1 MRFSDSRSRPDI
13 GLRVVAA
20 AMCIAA
26 ACGGDSAPSSTTT
39 SAQMPAVSQPQE
51 ATKPQEGPLPG
62 QELRPSS
69 SNPSS
74 DTTLTA
80 ANFGF
85 TEFQQ
90 QLAAYLALRKKVES
104 SLPKVTETQDP
115 KKIADRSATLAA
127 GIQQAR
133 AGAKQGDVFTP
144 TVAKEFR
151 RILAED
157 SKGRTAT
164 DRTNIM
170 DEVPSKMPTANGLYP
185 TDSPQGP
192 TALASFPPALLKV
205 LPELPETIEYR
216 FLGHSLVLRD
226 AVANVIVDY
235 LPEVA
240 PAPPGGG
247 AGEAAAQAPAPATR
261 GGGGR

>member
-1 MRFSDSRSRPDI
+1 
-13 GLRVVAA
+13 L
-20 AMCIAA
+20 
-26 ACGGDSAPSSTTT
+26 
-39 SAQMPAVSQPQE
+39 
-51 ATKPQEGPLPG
+51 PL
-62 QELRPSS
+62 S
-69 SNPSS
+69 
-74 DTTLTA
+74 
-80 ANFGF
+80 
-85 TEFQQ
+85 
-90 QLAAYLALRKKVES
+90 
-104 SLPKVTETQDP
+104 
-115 KKIADRSATLAA
+115 TLAA

-144 TVAKEFR
+144 TVAREFR

-157 SKGRTAT
+157 AKARTAI

-170 DEVPSKMPTANGLYP
+170 DEVPSKPPTVNGLYP

-216 FLGHSLVLRD
+216 FLAHALVLRD

-235 LPEVA
+235 LPDTA

-247 AGEAAAQAPAPATR
+247 AGLNPNPAPAPAPAR
-261 GGGGR
+261 GGGR